1 MKKDTFLISEKRP
14 IVEDR
19 YSTKAPISSRINI
32 RKFIYFTQEK
42 ASKIGIHC
50 LLINS
55 SSLLK
60 CSRGVPSRKSRTEKP
75 TCLNA
80 IK

>member
-1 MKKDTFLISEKRP
+1 MQNPFKGYLKNTTPFIGIAP
-14 IVEDR
+14 

-42 ASKIGIHC
+42 ASKNGIHY

-60 CSRGVPSRKSRTEKP
+60 CSRGVPSRKSRTENQ
-75 TCLNA
+75 LV
-80 IK
+80 

>member
-1 MKKDTFLISEKRP
+1 MKTNADSSRP

-19 YSTKAPISSRINI
+19 YLTKAPISSRINI

-60 CSRGVPSRKSRTEKP
+60 FSRFGVPSRKSRTEKP
-75 TCLNA
+75 AC
-80 IK
+80 